1 ATREGAE
8 LSKIYMVG
16 NILMDTL
23 RFNLPRLKKPSFIT
37 EKDEKNGYL
46 VFTLNRKALMADR
59 ANLSRMLKAM
69 IDNAQ
74 GKTIYAPLRESV
86 AAILN
91 NEECR
96 MKNEESAGA
105 LNPDTEKDSSFKNI
119 LHSSFKIIP
128 PLSYLEFGWLTAHA
142 RGIITDS
149 GNVAEEATFNGV
161 PCITLNS
168 YTEHIETVKVG
179 TNVLV
184 GEDAELLGESVRK
197 MVRGEWKQGNLPD
210 RWDGRSAERIVQIL
224 MEYAETNA

>member
-1 ATREGAE
+1 
-8 LSKIYMVG
+8 M
-16 NILMDTL
+16 
-23 RFNLPRLKKPSFIT
+23 
-37 EKDEKNGYL
+37 
-46 VFTLNRKALMADR
+46 
-59 ANLSRMLKAM
+59 
-69 IDNAQ
+69 
-74 GKTIYAPLRESV
+74 
-86 AAILN
+86 
-91 NEECR
+91 
-96 MKNEESAGA
+96 
-105 LNPDTEKDSSFKNI
+105 
-119 LHSSFKIIP
+119 LHSSLKLIP